1 MIKKNIVE
9 APPDGLG
16 GPRWIATLNN
26 GIYIVGRP
34 SWMSS
39 GPNIALPYAGDTDW
53 QRLHSRL
60 KENAHEKIIGLTL
73 YVPPY
78 GRFEA
83 PKNLS
88 GYGYFESVVVAQR
101 TKKSVRSGVEALNI
115 CFPEKN
121 KIKVVKVYANGT
133 LEHWVRSSWL
143 PCMIGEQINEEAI
156 KDEGIK
162 EYEK

>member
-1 MIKKNIVE
+1 MGKMIE

-26 GIYIVGRP
+26 NTVIVGRP

-39 GPNIALPYAGDTDW
+39 GPSIALPYPGSTDW
-53 QRLHSRL
+53 QRLRYRLENNHS
-60 KENAHEKIIGLTL
+60 EKITGLTL

-88 GYGYFESVVVAQR
+88 GYGYFESIVVAQR
-101 TKKSVRSGVEALNI
+101 TKKIVRSGVEALNI
-115 CFPEKN
+115 CYPKDGKVEI
-121 KIKVVKVYANGT
+121 IKVSAQGV
-133 LEHWVRSSWL
+133 LEKWTRTMWL
-143 PCMIGEQINEEAI
+143 PCMIGEQVNEI
-156 KDEGIK
+156 SLKDEGTKI
-162 EYEK
+162 